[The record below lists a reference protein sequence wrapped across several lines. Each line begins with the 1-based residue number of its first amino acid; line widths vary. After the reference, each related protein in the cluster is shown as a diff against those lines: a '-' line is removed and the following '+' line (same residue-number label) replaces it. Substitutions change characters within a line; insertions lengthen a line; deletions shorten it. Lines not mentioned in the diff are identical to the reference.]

1 MNIEHY
7 RNYIAIVETGSLT
20 GAANKMHIAQS
31 ALSSMLKN
39 MERSFGTTL
48 ILANRGI
55 RKIELT
61 DAGRILYE
69 KARYICNLEE
79 LAYSEVA
86 DCADGGTGILRIS
99 LSPSTSI
106 SFIQDYLAGFSI
118 KNPKVGYELYEVP
131 IAEQTEQLL
140 NGFTEIG
147 IANAP
152 LNKPDEFSVLF
163 KLNENLAAVFALNN
177 PWLSPLCDTV
187 TLHELHGV
195 PLCLSRGCSSL
206 FKETCSKD
214 HCTPNILSINTTKLA
229 CITWAKVG
237 LGVAIVPVSFSEIF
251 EADVCYKLI
260 NDSRLKVSE
269 TFVTVKG
276 RALSPVAQR
285 FLNYCSSI

>member
-48 ILANRGI
+48 IIANRGI

-99 LSPSTSI
+99 LSPW
-106 SFIQDYLAGFSI
+106 
-118 KNPKVGYELYEVP
+118 
-131 IAEQTEQLL
+131 
-140 NGFTEIG
+140 
-147 IANAP
+147 NAA
-152 LNKPDEFSVLF
+152 LVL
-163 KLNENLAAVFALNN
+163 
-177 PWLSPLCDTV
+177 P
-187 TLHELHGV
+187 
-195 PLCLSRGCSSL
+195 
-206 FKETCSKD
+206 
-214 HCTPNILSINTTKLA
+214 
-229 CITWAKVG
+229 
-237 LGVAIVPVSFSEIF
+237 
-251 EADVCYKLI
+251 
-260 NDSRLKVSE
+260 
-269 TFVTVKG
+269 
-276 RALSPVAQR
+276 
-285 FLNYCSSI
+285 

>member
-20 GAANKMHIAQS
+20 GASNKMHIAQS
-31 ALSSMLKN
+31 ALSNMLKN

-48 ILANRGI
+48 IITNRGV

-61 DAGRILYE
+61 DAGRIIYE
-69 KARYICNLEE
+69 KARYICSLEE

-86 DCADGGTGILRIS
+86 DCADGGSGILRIS

-106 SFIQDYLAGFSI
+106 SFIQDYLAGFSQ
-118 KNPKVGYELYEVP
+118 KNPKVSYELYEVP
-131 IAEQTEQLL
+131 IAEQTNQLL
-140 NGFTEIG
+140 SGFTEIG

-152 LNKPDEFSVLF
+152 LNKPEAFNVLF
-163 KLNENLAAVFALNN
+163 KINENLAAVFNLNN

-187 TLHELHGV
+187 ALRELHNV

-206 FKETCSKD
+206 FKETCAKD
-214 HCTPNILSINTTKLA
+214 NCTPNILSINTTKLA
-229 CITWAKVG
+229 CITWAKIG

-251 EADVCYKLI
+251 EQEVCYKII

-269 TFVTVKG
+269 TFVTIKN
-276 RALSPVAQR
+276 RALSPVAQK
-285 FLNYCSSI
+285 FLNYCAEI